1 MHYTAK
7 TPSFA
12 YSPSSETRKE
22 PARKKC
28 PREILEAC
36 LSRAAIF
43 FSRVLFASR
52 STDSKRKRDYSKSK
66 HALTVVVL
74 IASLQDIGSVIAG
87 VLKSWFV
94 QPMLDPDY
102 YSNITEAT
110 DNEWKGTHG
119 GKNVSES
126 IKDYLVTYIGEPL
139 SKLLRY
145 C

>member
-28 PREILEAC
+28 PREILGAC

-52 STDSKRKRDYSKSK
+52 STERDYSKSK

-94 QPMLDPDY
+94 KPILDPEY
-102 YSNITEAT
+102 YSNITEEI
-110 DNEWKGTHG
+110 DNEWKKTHG
-119 GKNVSES
+119 GKSVRKT
-126 IKDYLVTYIGEPL
+126 IQDYLVTYIGEPL
-139 SKLLRY
+139 SQMLRY
-145 C
+145 W